1 MNGSQGALAAEF
13 ELTVEACADA
23 RPLPGFYVTRTRTF
37 FVDNHARVYLLAA
50 PGQRAMLMQMETLPP
65 NADPTGDV
73 GTTMQMLARVAQALG
88 CGQPELGPL
97 RLARFFAWRT
107 RLFHV
112 RAGHV
117 YELRRDDDGVRFD
130 PASALPASAIPFTET
145 DLLQLGDDVHR
156 AAQRL
161 STN

>member
-1 MNGSQGALAAEF
+1 MNGSQCTPAAEF

-37 FVDNHARVYLLAA
+37 FVDNHGRAYLLAA
-50 PGQRAMLMQMETLPP
+50 PGQRAMLMQVETLPP
-65 NADPTGDV
+65 SADPTGDV
-73 GTTMQMLARVAQALG
+73 STTMQMLARVAQALG
-88 CGQPELGPL
+88 SGQAELGLL
-97 RLARFFAWRT
+97 RLASFFAWRT

-112 RAGHV
+112 HAGHV
-117 YELRRDDDGVRFD
+117 YELRRDENGARFD

-145 DLLQLGDDVHR
+145 ELLQLGDDVHR
-156 AAQRL
+156 AAHHL